1 MNTWL
6 LMCHFCSTL
15 EQTIF
20 FCISNMSWWRV
31 GAIGT
36 AKKKFEED
44 DAPSKYESVALII
57 GVTGIMGN
65 SLAEILPLANIP
77 GGPWKVYG
85 VARQSRP
92 SWNADH
98 PIEYR
103 KIPNLSYRFSVM

>member
-1 MNTWL
+1 
-6 LMCHFCSTL
+6 
-15 EQTIF
+15 
-20 FCISNMSWWRV
+20 MSWWRV

-44 DAPSKYESVALII
+44 VAPSKYESVALII

-103 KIPNLSYRFSVM
+103 KIPSLSYRFSVM